1 MALPHQFQT
10 GRHWTTDFDTPTIVT
25 EKYSRGRAAP
35 CRQRCEKRYL
45 HNHQAIS
52 RDHELSPSIRIP
64 KSRLRRCMAS
74 MKRIVCVVSCRPM
87 SVPRHASFTPSRA
100 GGRRP
105 SFVRGH
111 SAAFD
116 REHGREL
123 GKPGCAPFLEKS
135 VEWPL

>member
-1 MALPHQFQT
+1 LSPKN
-10 GRHWTTDFDTPTIVT
+10 I
-25 EKYSRGRAAP
+25 RGAVQRRAGSDA
-35 CRQRCEKRYL
+35 RNL
-45 HNHQAIS
+45 HNHQASS
-52 RDHELSPSIRIP
+52 RDHELSPSIRIH
-64 KSRLRRCMAS
+64 KSHLRRCMVS

-116 REHGREL
+116 REHGREP
-123 GKPGCAPFLEKS
+123 GRPGCAPFLEKS